1 MLLSTK
7 TKYDIC
13 LMNEMP
19 FYNLYFNSN
28 ILFSIDENFKKL
40 IIHNIQIQIFLT
52 SEIKSFRLEIMRQ
65 VILTIS

>member
-1 MLLSTK
+1 
-7 TKYDIC
+7 
-13 LMNEMP
+13 MNEMP